1 MSYQLKAHE
10 TFSEGIK
17 RIVAEELAGA
27 LKSLRGNA
35 RDETR
40 DDARDETED
49 DARDTIH
56 DTRKRFKKLRAALR
70 LIRSDLGEKRYRHL
84 NALLRD
90 AGRQLSELR
99 DAEVLV
105 KTLDALAEHSQDTYA
120 ATKGKLRQKAFREA
134 RKTLLA
140 RQQRGVAQTDN
151 LTVEVAKMVAPLQN
165 QIRHWPLGNGWD
177 AASPN
182 LRRGY
187 ARGRKAFAEA
197 YRHPSDD
204 SFHEWRKGVKDLWY
218 HLRILNP
225 LWPEVTGELRA
236 QAGKLAD
243 VLGAEHDLAVLS
255 QTLSAAPGE
264 FGGAAEV
271 DALLA
276 RIEARRSTLRSE
288 ARLLGQRLY
297 ADKPKGFSRRFKVYW
312 QVWREEARREAAP
325 SAEAKAVSQT
335 VS

>member
-27 LKSLRGNA
+27 LKSLRGDA
-35 RDETR
+35 RDET
-40 DDARDETED
+40 RDETED
-49 DARDTIH
+49 DARDPIH

-70 LIRSDLGEKRYRHL
+70 LVRSDLGEKRYRHL

-105 KTLDALAEHSQDTYA
+105 KTLDALAEHSQDAHDAPTT
-120 ATKGKLRQKAFREA
+120 ATMGKLRQKAFREA

-140 RQQRGVAQTDN
+140 RQQRGVAHAGD
-151 LTVEVAKMVAPLQN
+151 LTAEVAKTVAPLQN

-225 LWPEVTGELRA
+225 LWPEVMGELRA

-276 RIEARRSTLRSE
+276 RIEARRNTLRSE
-288 ARLLGQRLY
+288 ARLLGRRLY
-297 ADKPKGFSRRFKVYW
+297 ADKPKGFSKRFRVYW
-312 QVWREEARREAAP
+312 QVWREEAQREAAP
-325 SAEAKAVSQT
+325 SPGRT
-335 VS
+335 VK

>member
-1 MSYQLKAHE
+1 MPAEVAMPYQLKAHE

-17 RIVAEELAGA
+17 RIVAEELASA
-27 LKSLRGNA
+27 LKSLRGDA
-35 RDETR
+35 Q
-40 DDARDETED
+40 DDTED
-49 DARDTIH
+49 DAHDTIH
-56 DTRKRFKKLRAALR
+56 DARKRFKKLRAALR
-70 LIRSDLGEKRYRHL
+70 LVRSDLGEKRYRQL
-84 NALLRD
+84 NALLRN

-105 KTLDALAEHSQDTYA
+105 TTLDALAEHSKDA
-120 ATKGKLRQKAFREA
+120 HDAHATATDGKLRQKAFREA

-140 RQQRGVAQTDN
+140 RQQRGVVHAGG
-151 LTVEVAKMVAPLQN
+151 LTAEVAKTVAPLQN
-165 QIRHWPLGNGWD
+165 RIARRRLGNGWD
-177 AASPN
+177 AVSPN

-204 SFHEWRKGVKDLWY
+204 SFHEWRKGVKELWY

-225 LWPEVTGELRA
+225 LWPEVMGELKA

-264 FGGAAEV
+264 FGDAAEV

-276 RIEARRSTLRSE
+276 RIEVRRNTLRNE
-288 ARLLGQRLY
+288 ARLLGGRLY
-297 ADKPKGFSRRFKVYW
+297 ADKPKGFSKRFKVYW
-312 QVWREEARREAAP
+312 QVWREEAQRKAAP
-325 SAEAKAVSQT
+325 
-335 VS
+335 

>member
-17 RIVAEELAGA
+17 RIVAEELASA
-27 LKSLRGNA
+27 LKSLRG
-35 RDETR
+35 
-40 DDARDETED
+40 DARNESED

-56 DTRKRFKKLRAALR
+56 DARKRFKKLRAALR
-70 LIRSDLGEKRYRHL
+70 LVRSDLGEKRYRQF

-105 KTLDALAEHSQDTYA
+105 TTLDALAEHSQDA
-120 ATKGKLRQKAFREA
+120 HDAPATSADGKLRQKAFREA

-140 RQQRGVAQTDN
+140 RQQRGVVHAGD
-151 LTVEVAKMVAPLQN
+151 LTAEVAKTVAPLQD
-165 QIRHWPLGNGWD
+165 RVARRPLGNGWS
-177 AASPN
+177 AVSPN

-204 SFHEWRKGVKDLWY
+204 SFHEWRKGVKELWY

-225 LWPEVTGELRA
+225 LWPEVMGELRT

-276 RIEARRSTLRSE
+276 CIEARRNTLRSE
-288 ARLLGQRLY
+288 ARLLGRRLY
-297 ADKPKGFSRRFKVYW
+297 ADKPKGFSRRFKGYW
-312 QVWREEARREAAP
+312 QVWREEARREATP
-325 SAEAKAVSQT
+325 
-335 VS
+335 